1 MNYKLKKEKIV
12 YNNLEIGRNKFPG
25 NQDIINSEINIYIK
39 LGRTKELIA
48 KLAEA
53 IEISPDN
60 HLLYFNRG
68 TIYDQQGDFSNA
80 ERDYLQSLIIKPTS
94 FGSNYNLGAL
104 YFNKGVEL
112 KNKANDSDNDKVYKK
127 LNAQASAKFDASLPY
142 LEKAYNL
149 EPKDKNTLLSLK
161 QLYYLKGDYKKSEEM
176 KKNIAELK

>member
-1 MNYKLKKEKIV
+1 M
-12 YNNLEIGRNKFPG
+12 
-25 NQDIINSEINIYIK
+25 
-39 LGRTKELIA
+39 
-48 KLAEA
+48 
-53 IEISPDN
+53 
-60 HLLYFNRG
+60 
-68 TIYDQQGDFSNA
+68 
-80 ERDYLQSLIIKPTS
+80 
-94 FGSNYNLGAL
+94 

-127 LNAQASAKFDASLPY
+127 LNTQASSKFDASLPY